1 MKLSG
6 LLLTA
11 FILITSLVKAQ
22 PFEGL
27 ITYKIQYEVVE
38 PNRTDLEVY
47 KNMIPSEMKLFLK
60 GPASMLQFLG
70 GMTEGVLGD
79 ILYKTSDKVIYSIF
93 PTTKSYTKTSTES
106 LDHKSGKQ
114 LKAIKTDSI
123 KSFSGVFCTKYVV
136 KDTSEG
142 TETALWCAKS
152 INNPS
157 SRIMGYFLESMTE
170 ISVAGI
176 EGLPMKIEFYGKE
189 FNLIIQSTNKEK
201 KIMPLT
207 FFSVPKTYKLSKAD
221 PQLH

>member
-1 MKLSG
+1 MKIHG
-6 LLLTA
+6 LLITA
-11 FILITSLVKAQ
+11 SIFITSLVDAQ

-38 PNRTDLEVY
+38 PNRTDLEIY
-47 KNMIPSEMKLFLK
+47 KNMIPNEMKLFLK
-60 GPASMLQFLG
+60 GPSSMLQFLG
-70 GMTEGVLGD
+70 GMTEGILGD

-93 PTTKSYTKTSTES
+93 PTTKTFTKTSIES

-114 LKAIKTDSI
+114 LKAVKTDSI
-123 KSFSGVFCTKYVV
+123 KSFSGIPCTKYVI
-136 KDTSEG
+136 KDTTEH

-157 SRIMGYFLESMTE
+157 SKIMGYFLESMTE

-189 FNLIIQSTNKEK
+189 FNLIIQSIGKEK
-201 KIMPLT
+201 KVIPAT
-207 FFSVPKTYKLSKAD
+207 FFTVPKTYKLSKAD